1 MRRLPDV
8 PLVRVA
14 VDDLTKRMTEY
25 VVMHVL
31 MHHRRQGYYAES
43 QRERVWAPK
52 LQWAA
57 RDLRV
62 GIMGLGVLGR
72 DAAEV
77 LARIGFDVAGW
88 SNTPKSI
95 PGIACYAGEAQLG
108 EFLARTDVLVCLLPL
123 TPQTRGILNRKTFGK
138 LARDGKLGGPVIIN
152 AGRGGLQVEDD
163 ILACLDDGTLAA
175 ATLDVFGTEPLPAD
189 SPFWAH
195 PKVTLSP
202 HNAADTDP
210 DAISVYVAEQ
220 IAAFERGERARRTSS
235 TAASG
240 YLNPLHARDVAA
252 CRRDARERGRD
263 RLDGDAHVKR
273 IGVNEIRAV
282 AHDRDMPLPED
293 KIAAARLRDVDR
305 LAERGFLHVA
315 VARAGDAA
323 GVERNLHEAG
333 AIEPEIGLAAPQI
346 RDPEEAFGDRDEVL
360 LALRERRDVAERNE
374 AERRHGEAVL
384 LARHRDAAAERRH
397 RDRRQLDRGAGER
410 ERARRDDLVRRRV
423 ARRASGRSPAATRR
437 SRRRRAGPRPSLPGR
452 TRRP

>member
-1 MRRLPDV
+1 MTKGGLVLLISGGTENWAPLRWRERFERVCADRAVALIPDDAIDPRLVKYAAVWKPKPGALSDFPNLAAVFNLGAGVDAVVSDLTLPPV

-14 VDDLTKRMTEY
+14 VEDLTRRMTEY

-43 QRERVWAPK
+43 QCNKAWAPK

-88 SNTPKSI
+88 SSTWKSI
-95 PGIACYAGEAQLG
+95 PGIKCFSGEVQLG

-123 TPQTRGILNRKTFGK
+123 TPQTRGILNRATFGQ
-138 LARDGKLGGPVIIN
+138 LARDGRLGGPVIIN

-175 ATLDVFGTEPLPAD
+175 ATLDVFHAEPLPAD
-189 SPFWAH
+189 SRFWTH

-220 IAAFERGERARRTSS
+220 IAAFERGEK
-235 TAASG
+235 
-240 YLNPLHARDVAA
+240 L
-252 CRRDARERGRD
+252 
-263 RLDGDAHVKR
+263 
-273 IGVNEIRAV
+273 VNV
-282 AHDRDMPLPED
+282 
-293 KIAAARLRDVDR
+293 VDR
-305 LAERGFLHVA
+305 
-315 VARAGDAA
+315 
-323 GVERNLHEAG
+323 GVG
-333 AIEPEIGLAAPQI
+333 Y
-346 RDPEEAFGDRDEVL
+346 
-360 LALRERRDVAERNE
+360 
-374 AERRHGEAVL
+374 
-384 LARHRDAAAERRH
+384 
-397 RDRRQLDRGAGER
+397 
-410 ERARRDDLVRRRV
+410 
-423 ARRASGRSPAATRR
+423 
-437 SRRRRAGPRPSLPGR
+437 
-452 TRRP
+452 